1 MEYEDIKWKRS
12 DVGGYAERII
22 YQTPRMKCGNG
33 KETKT
38 KRYVMAYMDDND
50 ELSFRYFND
59 FFLQGNGWKTDEL
72 KRNKFISYLFK
83 DDIESLI
90 DFENKCLANK
100 KRVDADI
107 VWQKERDRKWG
118 GKDVFE

>member
-12 DVGGYAERII
+12 DAGGYAERII

-38 KRYVMAYMDDND
+38 KLCVMASMDNND
-50 ELSFRYFND
+50 ELSFRYFNE
-59 FFLQGNGWKTDEL
+59 FFLPEKGWKTDEV
-72 KRNKFISYLFK
+72 KRNKFITYLFK
-83 DDIESLI
+83 DDIESLV
-90 DFENKCLANK
+90 DFENQCLANK
-100 KRVDADI
+100 KRVDANNA
-107 VWQKERDRKWG
+107 WNKKRDRKWG